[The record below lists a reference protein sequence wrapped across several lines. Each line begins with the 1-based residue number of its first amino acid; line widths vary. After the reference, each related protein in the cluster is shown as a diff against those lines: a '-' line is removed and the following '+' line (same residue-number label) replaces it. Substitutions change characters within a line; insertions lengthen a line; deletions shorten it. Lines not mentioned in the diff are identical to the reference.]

1 MKRDQKILIYH
12 LILLFLWFSFSK
24 TIIPSFL
31 IPTIAHYTY
40 TSSLLTCKSLLT
52 SIFLLS
58 FQSELC
64 KKQTHTHS
72 DHVILFLTPIS
83 NCSKNKNKDPT
94 HPHRLKLPWC
104 DPWQCHLLPLLTSYL
119 MNQLVFIHINTLSIN
134 ITLMLT
140 GKHLLCIYDT
150 LCHWHI
156 VSPPCICLKDINEKI
171 K

>member
-31 IPTIAHYTY
+31 IPTITHYTY

-52 SIFLLS
+52 SIFVSS
-58 FQSELC
+58 FQSELR

-83 NCSKNKNKDPT
+83 NCSPT
-94 HPHRLKLPWC
+94 QIKASLMWSLTVSSPASSHFLLDESACIHPHKYTIYNYHSNTH
-104 DPWQCHLLPLLTSYL
+104 WQAFALYLWYL
-119 MNQLVFIHINTLSIN
+119 MSLAYSESSMHLS
-134 ITLMLT
+134 
-140 GKHLLCIYDT
+140 
-150 LCHWHI
+150 
-156 VSPPCICLKDINEKI
+156 
-171 K
+171 